1 MKRNIKNFSTPVLDF
16 ITRLSFNIN
25 NIYLMGTMS
34 ERELQ
39 FPSDY
44 DLFEK
49 IKTEYKLKT
58 DALTFYEKGLK
69 NIVENL
75 LNDTDCYISGL
86 MLGLENDK
94 PKKWDAKDFLN
105 QNLKPYIEQ
114 NSMIKIDTIKL
125 IDGIYSDFSCV
136 YQFFNNDKKI
146 NNFELFKPDD
156 LNKDIKKFKQEK
168 NYFKMA
174 KRIYTLTGNEKLI
187 TLFNSNLGK
196 MSQIISNIETIIF
209 MLEHNRVSLKNIQ
222 NEINIIINK
231 LSSIDDEEFLSREK
245 QIVNKLKQIGD
256 YKNERKNYNYIVKI
270 LNTLNNFLFKIL
282 QKNTKVWL
290 KENKI
295 N

>member
-1 MKRNIKNFSTPVLDF
+1 MKRIITNFSTPVLNF
-16 ITRLSFNIN
+16 IEILSFNIK

-34 ERELQ
+34 ERVLNY
-39 FPSDY
+39 PSDY
-44 DLFEK
+44 DLFED
-49 IKTEYKLKT
+49 IKTTFKNKT
-58 DALTFYEKGLK
+58 EAISYYEKGLK
-69 NIVENL
+69 DIVKKL
-75 LNDTDCYISGL
+75 TLQDDCLISKL
-86 MLGLENDK
+86 ILGLENDN

-114 NSMIKIDTIKL
+114 DSLIKIDAIKL

-174 KRIYTLTGNEKLI
+174 KRIYALTGNENLI

-209 MLEHNRVSLKNIQ
+209 MLEHNRVSLKKIQ

-231 LSSIDDEEFLSREK
+231 LSSIDDEEFLNREK
-245 QIVNKLKQIGD
+245 QIVNKLKRISD
-256 YKNERKNYNYIVKI
+256 YKNEKKNYNSIVKI
-270 LNTLNNFLFKIL
+270 LNNLNNFLFKIL
-282 QKNTKVWL
+282 QKNTKLWL